1 MAATRMILRV
11 LLLGLVEI
19 LRVEV
24 IDLVPLDDD
33 LPVDPP
39 HTSALGF
46 VLPPRD

>member
-1 MAATRMILRV
+1 MIWRV
-11 LLLGLVEI
+11 LLFGLVEI

-24 IDLVPLDDD
+24 VDLVPLDDEP
-33 LPVDPP
+33 PVDPP